1 MSLENDRGDRADR
14 DQRNKCH
21 KCNSFISQ
29 QFARVFGDND
39 DRAHACIRC
48 STLHSLRDGDAGEA
62 DG

>member
-1 MSLENDRGDRADR
+1 MSLESDRGDRTDR
-14 DQRNKCH
+14 GRQNKCH
-21 KCNSFISQ
+21 NCNSFISQ

-48 STLHSLRDGDAGEA
+48 STLHSLRDGKASET